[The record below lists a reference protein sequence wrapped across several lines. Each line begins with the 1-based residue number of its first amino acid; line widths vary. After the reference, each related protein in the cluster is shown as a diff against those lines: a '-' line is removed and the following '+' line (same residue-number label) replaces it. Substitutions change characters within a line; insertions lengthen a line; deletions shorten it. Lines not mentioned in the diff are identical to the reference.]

1 MSSLTTFFYPLPAL
15 RRDVWSIWHWWE
27 TRRFAFNLLVGA
39 TGCLTVVA
47 VSLLTTLAG
56 NSPPSGAVVLG
67 ALVYGFF
74 ANLCYT
80 AGPVLEIALDRF
92 LGERA
97 PHAGPVLF
105 RQGLLFSIGLTLFP
119 IALAGLLTAGRFVAL
134 LLFQNS

>member
-15 RRDVWSIWHWWE
+15 RRDAWSIFHWWE
-27 TRRFAFNLLVGA
+27 TRRIAYNLLVGA
-39 TGCLTVVA
+39 TGCLTVVL

-56 NSPPSGAVVLG
+56 QSPPPAALILG
-67 ALVYGFF
+67 SLAYGFF

-105 RQGLLFSIGLTLFP
+105 RQGLLFSVGLTLFP
-119 IALAGLLTAGRFVAL
+119 VALAGLLTGARFLAL
-134 LLFQNS
+134 LLFPGS